1 MVAKILVPSLGES
14 VTEATIAKWYKKP
27 GDSIKIDEILV
38 ELETE
43 KVTLEVNS
51 PATGIVGDILFA
63 EGSTV
68 KVGDLIGNIAEG
80 EASSAVTAKSEEKPA
95 MALSQ
100 ATTQTNAQV
109 AAPSDHSKFLAPSA
123 QKMATESG
131 IDTSSIIGTGK
142 DGRITKGDVITSL
155 SSSTSQATHIVE
167 SNMATQAARSEERV
181 KMTRLRKTIAQ
192 RLKDSQ
198 NTAAILTTFNEIDM
212 FNVIALRNK
221 YKEQFEK
228 KHGIKL
234 GFMSFFVKAVISALK
249 EIPSVNAEISG
260 DEIIYKNFYD
270 IGVAVGTEQGL
281 VVPVVRD
288 ADKLSFADTEASIA
302 ELGRKARSGKLSMSE
317 LTGGTFSITNGG
329 VYGSLMSTPIINPPQ
344 SGILGMHKTM
354 ERPVAINGQ
363 VVIRPMMYVALSYDH
378 RMIDGKEAV
387 TFLVKVKEAVEDP
400 ERLLLD
406 L

>member
-1 MVAKILVPSLGES
+1 MTVKIIVPSLGES

-27 GDSIKIDEILV
+27 GDSVKVDELIV

-51 PATGIVGDILFA
+51 PATGAIADILHP
-63 EGSTV
+63 EGASV
-68 KVGDLIGNIAEG
+68 KVGELIGNVNEG
-80 EASSAVTAKSEEKPA
+80 
-95 MALSQ
+95 
-100 ATTQTNAQV
+100 
-109 AAPSDHSKFLAPSA
+109 AAGSAPSA
-123 QKMATESG
+123 PVPSVAAAVSNPQVSAPYALASSDKSNILSPSANKIALDANVNTAS
-131 IDTSSIIGTGK
+131 IDGTGK
-142 DGRITKGDVITSL
+142 DGRITKGDVL
-155 SSSTSQATHIVE
+155 SAIANPHQAPVPA
-167 SNMATQAARSEERV
+167 SVRGEERV

-212 FNVIALRNK
+212 FNVIELRNR

-228 KHGIKL
+228 KHGVKL
-234 GFMSFFVKAVISALK
+234 GFMSFFVKAAIAALK
-249 EIPSVNAEISG
+249 EIPSVNAQIDG
-260 DEIIYKNFYD
+260 DDIIYKNFYD
-270 IGVAVGTEQGL
+270 IGVAVGTDQGL
-281 VVPVVRD
+281 VVPVLRD
-288 ADKLSFADTEASIA
+288 ADKLSFAGTESAIG
-302 ELGRKARSGKLSMSE
+302 ELGKKARTGKLSMAE

-354 ERPVAINGQ
+354 ERAMVVNGKIE
-363 VVIRPMMYVALSYDH
+363 IRPMMYVALSYDH

-387 TFLVKVKEAVEDP
+387 TFLVRVKEAVENP

>member
-1 MVAKILVPSLGES
+1 MTVKIIVPSLGES
-14 VTEATIAKWYKKP
+14 VTEATIAKWHKKP
-27 GDSIKIDEILV
+27 GDAIKIDELLV

-43 KVTLEVNS
+43 KVTLEVYA
-51 PATGIVGDILFA
+51 PATGALADILA
-63 EGSTV
+63 PEGAIV
-68 KVGDLIGNIAEG
+68 RVDDLIGNVSEG
-80 EASSAVTAKSEEKPA
+80 AAGNAATKDAKVEAPKAVAPAAPAASSAPI
-95 MALSQ
+95 
-100 ATTQTNAQV
+100 
-109 AAPSDHSKFLAPSA
+109 LAPSA
-123 QKMATESG
+123 QKIATEQNLDVSK
-131 IDTSSIIGTGK
+131 IAGTGK
-142 DGRITKGDVITSL
+142 DGRITKGDVLLSGTS
-155 SSSTSQATHIVE
+155 SAP
-167 SNMATQAARSEERV
+167 AARLEERV
-181 KMTRLRKTIAQ
+181 KMSRLRKTIAQ

-212 FNVIALRNK
+212 FNVIELRNK

-234 GFMSFFVKAVISALK
+234 GFMSFFVKAVVNALK
-249 EIPSVNAEISG
+249 EIPSVNAEIDG
-260 DEIIYKNFYD
+260 DDIVYKNYYD

-288 ADKLSFADTEASIA
+288 ADHLSFAGTESAIST
-302 ELGRKARSGKLSMSE
+302 LGKKAREGKLAMSD

-354 ERPVAINGQ
+354 ERAMVINGK
-363 VVIRPMMYVALSYDH
+363 VEVRPMMYVALSYDH
-378 RMIDGKEAV
+378 RIIDGKEAV
-387 TFLVKVKEAVEDP
+387 TFLVKVKEAVENP